1 MSVIK
6 NISKLVV
13 PAYNKGP
20 KDVIDYINNQAC
32 APVSADVGLIEYPGE
47 FGSYEGSATVAV
59 GLIPAIGG
67 AELGQT
73 INATDL
79 TVYVDG
85 SGLASHPLAYWPA
98 TGYANIGSEV
108 FFYSSIVAG
117 NDNLPIINP
126 LYYDHFII
134 ASTADRGV
142 KGTTAAS
149 HTAGAAA
156 VITEILFGST
166 TKIEYNKDQGVF
178 NVWTRTTEVWDST
191 GYYGDN
197 GWTTVYNT
205 YLIPCPEDVVTF
217 FETAPGVN

>member
-1 MSVIK
+1 MAIIR

-20 KDVIDYINNQAC
+20 KDVIDYINNQAF

-47 FGSYEGSATVAV
+47 FGSYEGSATFYV
-59 GLIPAIGG
+59 GLMPANGST
-67 AELGQT
+67 ELWQT

-79 TVYVDG
+79 TVYVIG
-85 SGLASHPLAYWPA
+85 SLFPWSLAYWP
-98 TGYANIGSEV
+98 TSGYASIGSEV

-117 NDNLPIINP
+117 DSNQLPTDP
-126 LYYDHFII
+126 LYHDHFII
-134 ASTADRGV
+134 ASTANRGV

-149 HTAGAAA
+149 HTAGTSA
-156 VITEILFGST
+156 VISEILFGST

-178 NVWTRTTEVWDST
+178 NVWTRTTEIWDPT
-191 GYYGDN
+191 GYYGNN
-197 GWTTVYNT
+197 GWTTVYDT

-217 FETAPGVN
+217 FETTPGVN